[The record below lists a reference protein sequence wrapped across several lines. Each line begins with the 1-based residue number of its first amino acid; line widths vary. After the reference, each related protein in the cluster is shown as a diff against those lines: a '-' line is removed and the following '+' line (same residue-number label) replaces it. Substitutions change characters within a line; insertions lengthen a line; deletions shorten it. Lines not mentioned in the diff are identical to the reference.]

1 MYENKKTFE
10 SILVLIVD
18 LCSLIVSMGI
28 AFWIRYGIFYGRFE
42 HGDQIWLLLF
52 AIALYGLIFVLL
64 DFSHHFFRRGM
75 FDEFVN
81 VVKSE
86 LIFSAVLIMALFV
99 MHRSADLSRLVF
111 GYQIVI
117 NTFMMYAARVI
128 FKQYMVKVYRNSRHS
143 NRLLVVTSSD
153 QAGDVIENLKEYNE
167 WNRTIAGLVLTD
179 EAKVEEIGE
188 IPVVAHRE
196 DFLNYVIRNDVDEV
210 FIIDDK
216 LMRTPLMNEWVRE
229 LEQMGIIVDVNIDA
243 FDLSVSGKKSLNRV
257 GKYAAVTF
265 ARNLFSTRQ
274 MIAKRALDIV
284 GSMVGM
290 IILGIATIFVA
301 PAIKL
306 DSPGP
311 VFFGQTRV
319 GKNGRKFTYY
329 KFRSMYM
336 DADKRIT
343 EYKKLNQYTESIAEE
358 AVASSATSVN
368 SQKQASFFKD
378 DEQNIILYSDND
390 ATPENDYLK
399 VKRHERSNAFIKL
412 ENDPRITKIGQIIR
426 KYSIDE
432 LPQLF
437 NILNGDMSIVG
448 NRPLPV
454 YEAELLTSDEYIQR
468 FMAPAGLTGLWQ
480 VEKRGNSGSMSAEER
495 KQLDIK
501 YAHTFSFWLDMKIII
516 KTFTAFVQKEDV

>member
-18 LCSLIVSMGI
+18 LCNLIVSMGI

-52 AIALYGLIFVLL
+52 AIALYGLIFVLM

-284 GSMVGM
+284 GSLVGM
-290 IILGIATIFVA
+290 VILGIATIFVA
-301 PAIKL
+301 TAIKL

-319 GKNGRKFTYY
+319 GKNGRKFTFY
-329 KFRSMYM
+329 KFRSMYK
-336 DADKRIT
+336 DAEAR
-343 EYKKLNQYTESIAEE
+343 KKELM
-358 AVASSATSVN
+358 ASNEV
-368 SQKQASFFKD
+368 KGLMFKMED
-378 DEQNIILYSDND
+378 
-390 ATPENDYLK
+390 
-399 VKRHERSNAFIKL
+399 
-412 ENDPRITKIGQIIR
+412 DPRITKVGKFIR
-426 KYSIDE
+426 KTSIDE
-432 LPQLF
+432 LPQFWNVLR
-437 NILNGDMSIVG
+437 GDMSLVG
-448 NRPLPV
+448 TRPPTV
-454 YEAELLTSDEYIQR
+454 DEFEHYEAKHKCRLSMT
-468 FMAPAGLTGLWQ
+468 PGLTGLWQ
-480 VEKRGNSGSMSAEER
+480 ISGRS
-495 KQLDIK
+495 DIK
-501 YAHTFSFWLDMKIII
+501 DFDEVVRLDMQYIDNWSILKDIKILILTV
-516 KTFTAFVQKEDV
+516 KVVLTGRGSR

>member
-18 LCSLIVSMGI
+18 LCSLIVSMGL
-28 AFWIRYGIFYGRFE
+28 AFWLRYGIFYGRFQ
-42 HGDQIWLLLF
+42 HGDQIWLLFF
-52 AIALYGLIFVLL
+52 AIALYGLMFVLM

-75 FDEFVN
+75 FDEIVS

-86 LIFSAVLIMALFV
+86 VIFSAVLILALFV

-117 NTFMMYAARVI
+117 NTVVMYAARAI

-153 QAGDVIENLKEYNE
+153 QAENVLENLKEYNE
-167 WNRTIAGLVLTD
+167 WNRTNAGLVLTD
-179 EAKVEEIGE
+179 TAQVGEINE
-188 IPVVAHRE
+188 IPVVAHSE

-216 LMRTPLMNEWVRE
+216 MMRTPLMDEWVRE

-243 FDLSVSGKKSLNRV
+243 FDLSISGKKTLNRV
-257 GKYAAVTF
+257 GKYAVVSF

-284 GSMVGM
+284 GSLVGM
-290 IILGIATIFVA
+290 VILGIATIFVA

-319 GKNGRKFTYY
+319 GKNGRKFTFY
-329 KFRSMYM
+329 KFRSMYK
-336 DADKRIT
+336 DAEAR
-343 EYKKLNQYTESIAEE
+343 KKELM
-358 AVASSATSVN
+358 ASNEV
-368 SQKQASFFKD
+368 KGLMFKMED
-378 DEQNIILYSDND
+378 
-390 ATPENDYLK
+390 
-399 VKRHERSNAFIKL
+399 
-412 ENDPRITKIGQIIR
+412 DPRITKVGKFIR
-426 KYSIDE
+426 KTSIDE
-432 LPQLF
+432 LPQFWNVLR
-437 NILNGDMSIVG
+437 GDMSLVG
-448 NRPLPV
+448 TRPPTV
-454 YEAELLTSDEYIQR
+454 DEFEHYEAKHKCRLSMT
-468 FMAPAGLTGLWQ
+468 PGLTGLWQ
-480 VEKRGNSGSMSAEER
+480 ISGRS
-495 KQLDIK
+495 DIK
-501 YAHTFSFWLDMKIII
+501 DFDEVVRLDMQYIDNWSILKDIKILILTV
-516 KTFTAFVQKEDV
+516 KVVLTGRGSR

>member
-1 MYENKKTFE
+1 M
-10 SILVLIVD
+10 
-18 LCSLIVSMGI
+18 
-28 AFWIRYGIFYGRFE
+28 
-42 HGDQIWLLLF
+42 
-52 AIALYGLIFVLL
+52 
-64 DFSHHFFRRGM
+64 
-75 FDEFVN
+75 
-81 VVKSE
+81 
-86 LIFSAVLIMALFV
+86 
-99 MHRSADLSRLVF
+99 
-111 GYQIVI
+111 
-117 NTFMMYAARVI
+117 
-128 FKQYMVKVYRNSRHS
+128 
-143 NRLLVVTSSD
+143 
-153 QAGDVIENLKEYNE
+153 IENLKEYNE

-319 GKNGRKFTYY
+319 GKNGRKFTFY
-329 KFRSMYM
+329 KFRSMYK
-336 DADKRIT
+336 DAEAR
-343 EYKKLNQYTESIAEE
+343 KKELM
-358 AVASSATSVN
+358 ASNEV
-368 SQKQASFFKD
+368 KGLMFKMED
-378 DEQNIILYSDND
+378 
-390 ATPENDYLK
+390 
-399 VKRHERSNAFIKL
+399 
-412 ENDPRITKIGQIIR
+412 DPRSTKVGKFIR
-426 KYSIDE
+426 KTSIDE
-432 LPQLF
+432 LPQFWNVLR
-437 NILNGDMSIVG
+437 GDMSLVG
-448 NRPLPV
+448 TRPPTV
-454 YEAELLTSDEYIQR
+454 DEFEHYEAKHKCRLSMT
-468 FMAPAGLTGLWQ
+468 PGLTGLWQ
-480 VEKRGNSGSMSAEER
+480 ISGRS
-495 KQLDIK
+495 DIK
-501 YAHTFSFWLDMKIII
+501 DFDEVVRLDMQYIDNWSILKDIKILILTV
-516 KTFTAFVQKEDV
+516 KVVLTGRGSR

>member
-18 LCSLIVSMGI
+18 LCSLIVSMGL
-28 AFWIRYGIFYGRFE
+28 AFWLRYGTFYGRDE
-42 HGDQIWLLLF
+42 HGDQIWLLVF
-52 AIALYGLIFVLL
+52 AVALYGLMFVLM

-75 FDEFVN
+75 FDELVS

-86 LIFSAVLIMALFV
+86 VIFSAVLILALFV

-117 NTFMMYAARVI
+117 NTVVMYAARVI

-153 QAGDVIENLKEYNE
+153 QAENVLENLKEYNE

-179 EAKVEEIGE
+179 TAQVSEINE
-188 IPVVAHRE
+188 IPVVAHSE

-216 LMRTPLMNEWVRE
+216 MMRTPLMDEWIRE
-229 LEQMGIIVDVNIDA
+229 MEQMGIIVDVNIDA
-243 FDLSVSGKKSLNRV
+243 FDLSISGKKTLNRV
-257 GKYAAVTF
+257 GKYAVVSF

-284 GSMVGM
+284 GSLVGM
-290 IILGIATIFVA
+290 VILGIATIFVA

-319 GKNGRKFTYY
+319 GKNGRKFTFY
-329 KFRSMYM
+329 KFRSMYK
-336 DADKRIT
+336 DAEAR
-343 EYKKLNQYTESIAEE
+343 KKELM
-358 AVASSATSVN
+358 ASNEV
-368 SQKQASFFKD
+368 KGLMFKMED
-378 DEQNIILYSDND
+378 
-390 ATPENDYLK
+390 
-399 VKRHERSNAFIKL
+399 
-412 ENDPRITKIGQIIR
+412 DPRITKVGKFIR
-426 KYSIDE
+426 KTSIDE
-432 LPQLF
+432 LPQFWNVLR
-437 NILNGDMSIVG
+437 GDMSLVG
-448 NRPLPV
+448 TRPPTV
-454 YEAELLTSDEYIQR
+454 DEFEHYEAKHKCRLSMT
-468 FMAPAGLTGLWQ
+468 PGLTGLWQ
-480 VEKRGNSGSMSAEER
+480 ISGRS
-495 KQLDIK
+495 DIK
-501 YAHTFSFWLDMKIII
+501 DFDEVVKLDMQYIDNWSILKDIKILILTV
-516 KTFTAFVQKEDV
+516 KVVLTGRGSR

>member
-18 LCSLIVSMGI
+18 LCSLIVSMGL
-28 AFWIRYGIFYGRFE
+28 AFWLRYGIFYGRFE

-153 QAGDVIENLKEYNE
+153 QAENVLENLKEYNE

-179 EAKVEEIGE
+179 TAQVGEINE
-188 IPVVAHRE
+188 IPVVAHSE

-216 LMRTPLMNEWVRE
+216 MMRTPLMDEWVRE

-243 FDLSVSGKKSLNRV
+243 FDLSISGKKTLNRV
-257 GKYAAVTF
+257 GKYAVVSF

-284 GSMVGM
+284 GSLVGM
-290 IILGIATIFVA
+290 VILGIATIFVA

-319 GKNGRKFTYY
+319 GKNGRKFTFY
-329 KFRSMYM
+329 KFRSMYK
-336 DADKRIT
+336 DAEAR
-343 EYKKLNQYTESIAEE
+343 KKELM
-358 AVASSATSVN
+358 ASNEV
-368 SQKQASFFKD
+368 KGLMFKMED
-378 DEQNIILYSDND
+378 
-390 ATPENDYLK
+390 
-399 VKRHERSNAFIKL
+399 
-412 ENDPRITKIGQIIR
+412 DPRITKVGKFIR
-426 KYSIDE
+426 KTSIDE
-432 LPQLF
+432 LPQFWNVLR
-437 NILNGDMSIVG
+437 GDMSLVG
-448 NRPLPV
+448 TRPPTV
-454 YEAELLTSDEYIQR
+454 DEFEHYEAKHKCRLSMT
-468 FMAPAGLTGLWQ
+468 PGLTGLWQ
-480 VEKRGNSGSMSAEER
+480 ISGRS
-495 KQLDIK
+495 DIK
-501 YAHTFSFWLDMKIII
+501 DFDEVVRLDMQYIDNWSILKDIKILILTV
-516 KTFTAFVQKEDV
+516 KVVLTGRGSR

>member
-52 AIALYGLIFVLL
+52 AIALYGLIFVLM

-86 LIFSAVLIMALFV
+86 LIFSAVLILALFV

-117 NTFMMYAARVI
+117 NTVVMYAARVI

-179 EAKVEEIGE
+179 EAKAEEIGE

-290 IILGIATIFVA
+290 VILGIATIFVA

-319 GKNGRKFTYY
+319 GKNGRKFTFY
-329 KFRSMYM
+329 KFRSMYK
-336 DADKRIT
+336 DAEAR
-343 EYKKLNQYTESIAEE
+343 KKELM
-358 AVASSATSVN
+358 ASNEV
-368 SQKQASFFKD
+368 KGLMFKMED
-378 DEQNIILYSDND
+378 
-390 ATPENDYLK
+390 
-399 VKRHERSNAFIKL
+399 
-412 ENDPRITKIGQIIR
+412 DPRITKVGKFIR
-426 KYSIDE
+426 KTSIDE
-432 LPQLF
+432 LPQFWNVLR
-437 NILNGDMSIVG
+437 GDMSLVG
-448 NRPLPV
+448 TRPPTV
-454 YEAELLTSDEYIQR
+454 DEFEHYEAKHKCRLSMT
-468 FMAPAGLTGLWQ
+468 PGLTGLWQ
-480 VEKRGNSGSMSAEER
+480 ISGRS
-495 KQLDIK
+495 DIK
-501 YAHTFSFWLDMKIII
+501 DFDEVVRLDMQYIDNWSILKDIKILILTV
-516 KTFTAFVQKEDV
+516 KVVLTGRGSR

>member
-52 AIALYGLIFVLL
+52 AIALYGLIFVLM

-99 MHRSADLSRLVF
+99 MHRSADLSRLVL

-117 NTFMMYAARVI
+117 NTVVMYAARVI

-153 QAGDVIENLKEYNE
+153 QAENVLENLKEYNE

-179 EAKVEEIGE
+179 TAQVGEINE
-188 IPVVAHRE
+188 IPVVAHSE

-216 LMRTPLMNEWVRE
+216 MMRTPLMDEWVRE

-243 FDLSVSGKKSLNRV
+243 FDLSISGKKTLNRV
-257 GKYAAVTF
+257 GKYAVVSF

-274 MIAKRALDIV
+274 MIAKRVLDIA
-284 GSMVGM
+284 GSLVGM
-290 IILGIATIFVA
+290 VILGIATIFVA

-319 GKNGRKFTYY
+319 GKNGRKFTFY

-336 DADKRIT
+336 DAEER
-343 EYKKLNQYTESIAEE
+343 KKDLMAQNEMSGLM
-358 AVASSATSVN
+358 
-368 SQKQASFFKD
+368 FKMKD
-378 DEQNIILYSDND
+378 
-390 ATPENDYLK
+390 
-399 VKRHERSNAFIKL
+399 
-412 ENDPRITKIGQIIR
+412 DPRITKVGKFIR
-426 KYSIDE
+426 KTSIDE
-432 LPQLF
+432 LPQFINVLK
-437 NILNGDMSIVG
+437 GDMSLVGTRPPTVAEFKQYQGHHKRRLSMKPGITGMWQAYGRKTVSDFEEIVKMD
-448 NRPLPV
+448 L
-454 YEAELLTSDEYIQR
+454 DYIDNWSI
-468 FMAPAGLTGLWQ
+468 M
-480 VEKRGNSGSMSAEER
+480 
-495 KQLDIK
+495 LDIK
-501 YAHTFSFWLDMKIII
+501 ILF
-516 KTFTAFVQKEDV
+516 KTVQSVLTTGGQ

>member
-18 LCSLIVSMGI
+18 LCSLIVSMGL
-28 AFWIRYGIFYGRFE
+28 AFWLRYGIFYGRFE
-42 HGDQIWLLLF
+42 HGDHIWLLVF
-52 AIALYGLIFVLL
+52 AVALYGLMFVLM

-75 FDEFVN
+75 FDEFVS

-86 LIFSAVLIMALFV
+86 VIFSAVLILALFV

-117 NTFMMYAARVI
+117 NTVVMYAARVI

-153 QAGDVIENLKEYNE
+153 QAENVLENLKEYNE

-179 EAKVEEIGE
+179 TAQVGEINE
-188 IPVVAHRE
+188 IPVVAHSE

-216 LMRTPLMNEWVRE
+216 MMRTPLMDEWVRE

-243 FDLSVSGKKSLNRV
+243 FDLSISGKKTLNRV
-257 GKYAAVTF
+257 GKYAVVSF

-284 GSMVGM
+284 GSLVGM
-290 IILGIATIFVA
+290 VILGIATIFVA

-319 GKNGRKFTYY
+319 GKNGRKFTFY
-329 KFRSMYM
+329 KFRSMYK
-336 DADKRIT
+336 DAEAR
-343 EYKKLNQYTESIAEE
+343 KKELM
-358 AVASSATSVN
+358 ASNEV
-368 SQKQASFFKD
+368 KGLMFKMED
-378 DEQNIILYSDND
+378 
-390 ATPENDYLK
+390 
-399 VKRHERSNAFIKL
+399 
-412 ENDPRITKIGQIIR
+412 DPRITKVGKFIR
-426 KYSIDE
+426 KTSIDE
-432 LPQLF
+432 LPQFWNVLR
-437 NILNGDMSIVG
+437 GDMSLVG
-448 NRPLPV
+448 TRPPTV
-454 YEAELLTSDEYIQR
+454 DEFEHYEAKHKCRLSMT
-468 FMAPAGLTGLWQ
+468 PGLTGLWQ
-480 VEKRGNSGSMSAEER
+480 ISGRS
-495 KQLDIK
+495 DIK
-501 YAHTFSFWLDMKIII
+501 DFDEVVRLDMQYIDNWSILKDIKILILTV
-516 KTFTAFVQKEDV
+516 KVVLTGRGSR

>member
-1 MYENKKTFE
+1 MYENKKTLE

-153 QAGDVIENLKEYNE
+153 QAGDAIENLKEYNE

-319 GKNGRKFTYY
+319 GKNGRKFTFY
-329 KFRSMYM
+329 KFRSMYK
-336 DADKRIT
+336 DAEAR
-343 EYKKLNQYTESIAEE
+343 KKELM
-358 AVASSATSVN
+358 ASNEV
-368 SQKQASFFKD
+368 KGLMFKMED
-378 DEQNIILYSDND
+378 
-390 ATPENDYLK
+390 
-399 VKRHERSNAFIKL
+399 
-412 ENDPRITKIGQIIR
+412 DPRITKVGKFIR
-426 KYSIDE
+426 KTSIDE
-432 LPQLF
+432 LPQFWNVLR
-437 NILNGDMSIVG
+437 GDMSLVG
-448 NRPLPV
+448 TRPPTV
-454 YEAELLTSDEYIQR
+454 DEFEHYEAKHKCRLSMT
-468 FMAPAGLTGLWQ
+468 PGLTGLWQ
-480 VEKRGNSGSMSAEER
+480 ISGRSDIRDFDEVVRLDMQYIDNWSIL
-495 KQLDIK
+495 KDIK
-501 YAHTFSFWLDMKIII
+501 ILILTVKVVLTGRGSR
-516 KTFTAFVQKEDV
+516 

>member
-1 MYENKKTFE
+1 
-10 SILVLIVD
+10 
-18 LCSLIVSMGI
+18 
-28 AFWIRYGIFYGRFE
+28 
-42 HGDQIWLLLF
+42 
-52 AIALYGLIFVLL
+52 
-64 DFSHHFFRRGM
+64 M

-319 GKNGRKFTYY
+319 GKNGRKFTFY
-329 KFRSMYM
+329 KFRSMYK
-336 DADKRIT
+336 DAEAR
-343 EYKKLNQYTESIAEE
+343 KKELM
-358 AVASSATSVN
+358 ASNEV
-368 SQKQASFFKD
+368 KGLMFKMED
-378 DEQNIILYSDND
+378 
-390 ATPENDYLK
+390 
-399 VKRHERSNAFIKL
+399 
-412 ENDPRITKIGQIIR
+412 DPRITKVGKFIR
-426 KYSIDE
+426 KTSIDE
-432 LPQLF
+432 LPQFWNVLR
-437 NILNGDMSIVG
+437 GDMSLVG
-448 NRPLPV
+448 TRPPTV
-454 YEAELLTSDEYIQR
+454 DEFEHYEAKHKCRLSMT
-468 FMAPAGLTGLWQ
+468 PGLTGLWQ
-480 VEKRGNSGSMSAEER
+480 ISGRS
-495 KQLDIK
+495 DIK
-501 YAHTFSFWLDMKIII
+501 DFDEVVRLDMQYIDNWSILKDIKILILTV
-516 KTFTAFVQKEDV
+516 KVVLTGRGSR